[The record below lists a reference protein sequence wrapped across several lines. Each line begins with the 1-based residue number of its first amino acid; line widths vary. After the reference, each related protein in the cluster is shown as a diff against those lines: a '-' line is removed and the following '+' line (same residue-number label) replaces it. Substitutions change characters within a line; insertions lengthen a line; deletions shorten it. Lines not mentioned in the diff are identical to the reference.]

1 MEKIKNI
8 KLPNGEV
15 YELGGSGGLVIGQ
28 IISMNCTTDYV
39 PEGCLPCNG
48 SEYSKAQ
55 FNDLWN
61 NYLTANLLSTCTYAE
76 YEADLTTYGQCAKFA
91 IDTDN
96 ETFKVPKIKDGAVVQ
111 QAMTDAEL
119 GKAYNAG
126 LPNITGSYEGIRTG
140 NSGNPNASGALK
152 MLSDSVSVLGSGS
165 GNANRI
171 QTLGL
176 DASNSNSIYGK
187 SSTVQMNAV
196 ALRYFVVVANGQIN
210 ESMMDWSAW
219 ASSINGKL
227 NADLTNID
235 AIGKS
240 TVSGWG
246 MPGSKTASFSGGA
259 SGATYTAPANGYFV
273 FGGKASSSS
282 VSYLNAY
289 IIETNLQVQ
298 NWIPPNVQGNS
309 VRAFLPC
316 KKGQRLNLSYY
327 QLTLDV
333 LFFRYADGE
342 V

>member
-61 NYLTANLLSTCTYAE
+61 NYLTANLLNTCTYAE

-91 IDTDN
+91 INTTN

-111 QAMTDAEL
+111 QAMSDSEL

-126 LPNITGSYEGIRTG
+126 LPNITGSYDGFRTA
-140 NSGNPNASGALK
+140 NSGNPNAQGALI

-165 GNANRI
+165 GSVNRL
-171 QTLGL
+171 QSLGL
-176 DASNSNSIYGK
+176 DASRSNPIYSNSN
-187 SSTVQMNAV
+187 TVQMNAV
-196 ALRYFVVVANGQIN
+196 ALRSFVVVANGSIN
-210 ESMMDWSAW
+210 ESMMDWSNW

-240 TVSGWG
+240 FASGLS
-246 MPGSKTASFSGGA
+246 MPGSKTASFSAGA

-273 FGGKASSSS
+273 FGGRVSSAS

-289 IIETNLQVQ
+289 IVETNLQVQ

-316 KKGQRLNLSYY
+316 KKGQRLNLSFYE
-327 QLTLDV
+327 LTIDV
-333 LFFRYADGE
+333 LFFRYAEGE
-342 V
+342 Q